1 MRLLQSR
8 DRLQEVMLG
17 YSDSNK
23 DGGYVT
29 SGWELHKA
37 ELELIAVFRE
47 HGIKLQLF
55 HGRGGSVGRGGGPS
69 YEAILAQPPGAV
81 QGRIR
86 LTEQGEV
93 ITAKYAN
100 ADVGR
105 RNLEVLVAATMEATL
120 LSHAQPQ
127 PDAAQVAAMD
137 RLSTE
142 ALAAYR
148 SLVYETDGFETYFWE
163 STVISEIAGLNI
175 GSRPASRK
183 KSRSIEDL
191 RAIPWVFSWA
201 QCRLMLPGW
210 YGFGTAVERFIADAP
225 AERLA
230 LLRTMYKEWPFFT
243 TLLSNMDMVLA
254 KSDIAIAGR
263 YAALVA
269 DAGLRERIFGRISAE
284 HARTVAILKQIMEQD
299 ELLDGNPQ
307 MQRSLRNRLPYI
319 DPLNH
324 LQVELLRR
332 YRAGVDDDAT
342 RNGLHMSINGIS
354 AGLRNS
360 G

>member
-1 MRLLQSR
+1 
-8 DRLQEVMLG
+8 
-17 YSDSNK
+17 
-23 DGGYVT
+23 
-29 SGWELHKA
+29 
-37 ELELIAVFRE
+37 
-47 HGIKLQLF
+47 
-55 HGRGGSVGRGGGPS
+55 
-69 YEAILAQPPGAV
+69 
-81 QGRIR
+81 
-86 LTEQGEV
+86 
-93 ITAKYAN
+93 
-100 ADVGR
+100 
-105 RNLEVLVAATMEATL
+105 
-120 LSHAQPQ
+120 
-127 PDAAQVAAMD
+127 
-137 RLSTE
+137 
-142 ALAAYR
+142 
-148 SLVYETDGFETYFWE
+148 
-163 STVISEIAGLNI
+163 
-175 GSRPASRK
+175 
-183 KSRSIEDL
+183 
-191 RAIPWVFSWA
+191 VFSWA

-210 YGFGTAVERFIADAP
+210 YGFGTAVERFVADAP

-263 YAALVA
+263 YATLVA
-269 DAGLRERIFGRISAE
+269 DADLRDRIFGRISAE
-284 HARTVAILKQIMEQD
+284 HARTVDILRQIMEQD